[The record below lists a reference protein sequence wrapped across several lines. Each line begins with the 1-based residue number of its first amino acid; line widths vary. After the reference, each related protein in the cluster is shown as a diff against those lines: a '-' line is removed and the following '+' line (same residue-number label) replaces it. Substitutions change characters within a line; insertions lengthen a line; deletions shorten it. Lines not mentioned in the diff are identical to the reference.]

1 MHGLVT
7 KNQNKASTRCTFLSL
22 FPWPLCV
29 LWHKSFTKR
38 PKNYPKQDSR
48 LYFISVKRMLLGVH
62 GLYPPYGTSS
72 FFVRAESKAGIFL
85 VGKKDSCLPFPANP
99 KESASLASFALW
111 LQNQIAQEPA
121 SLTLPHELRA
131 VF

>member
-1 MHGLVT
+1 
-7 KNQNKASTRCTFLSL
+7 
-22 FPWPLCV
+22 
-29 LWHKSFTKR
+29 
-38 PKNYPKQDSR
+38 
-48 LYFISVKRMLLGVH
+48 MLLGVH

-121 SLTLPHELRA
+121 SLTLMNYELFSDFA
-131 VF
+131 QYKYALLILN